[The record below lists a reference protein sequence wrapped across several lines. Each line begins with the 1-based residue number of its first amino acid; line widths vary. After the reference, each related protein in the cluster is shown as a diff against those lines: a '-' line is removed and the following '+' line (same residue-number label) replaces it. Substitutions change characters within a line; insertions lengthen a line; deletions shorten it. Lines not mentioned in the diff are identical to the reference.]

1 MFQVGGYQFSE
12 LTVASI
18 QIIFF
23 VSIFSMFNMKTDF
36 KWEMLNKTIT
46 RGDVLI
52 VSIAISLPLFLNHNR
67 SKIEYEYRQFQ
78 SKLQN

>member
-12 LTVASI
+12 LSVATI
-18 QIIFF
+18 QVIFF
-23 VSIFSMFNMKTDF
+23 VSLFSMFNMKTDF
-36 KWEMLNKTIT
+36 KWKMLNEPIT

-52 VSIAISLPLFLNHNR
+52 VAIAIALPLFINHNR
-67 SKIEYEYRQFQ
+67 SKIE

>member
-12 LTVASI
+12 LSVATI

-23 VSIFSMFNMKTDF
+23 VSLFSMFNMKTDF
-36 KWEMLNKTIT
+36 KWKMLNKTIT

-52 VSIAISLPLFLNHNR
+52 VAIGIALPLFIIHNR
-67 SKIEYEYRQFQ
+67 SKIE